1 MQTDMVSSKAAFMLI
16 WAETLSEMHAG
27 PGLLY
32 VVGLLSQKKITLEWR
47 CRNLGFLPKVTLT
60 NFVNQLIDCVAFPKE
75 GFAVLYADCLFRLD
89 IKQLSMEKH
98 KGPCLSMHEASPWPA
113 DNITLYLEHL
123 LLFDIVYLG
132 IIYVLF
138 SRFYKVRFAPP
149 SGVTAAVIF
158 SHISFLFVKGVLV
171 AHDIVGIPYPGDS
184 NLTAY

>member
-98 KGPCLSMHEASPWPA
+98 KGPCLS
-113 DNITLYLEHL
+113 LYLEHL